1 MGQRGMG
8 ITSRGNIWGS
18 VMVRA
23 TQSMCAIAP
32 GLLAPPL
39 PGDAVQDMVA
49 LERAA
54 IRTGALLPP
63 HRASTS
69 TWPMRG
75 PWARYAPSA
84 PKAFHEPCR
93 LVAGGGVPDRRQGY
107 LAARNAAGHVC
118 NWSGWRAQRPARGTH
133 PPDAPRGRQT
143 GLGAGDWRIEGVE
156 YLTKPHPA
164 WRAVRGRFPLA
175 STPAWRH
182 REPVPGLLAHVWN
195 GH

>member
-69 TWPMRG
+69 TWPMR
-75 PWARYAPSA
+75 
-84 PKAFHEPCR
+84 
-93 LVAGGGVPDRRQGY
+93 
-107 LAARNAAGHVC
+107 
-118 NWSGWRAQRPARGTH
+118 
-133 PPDAPRGRQT
+133 
-143 GLGAGDWRIEGVE
+143 
-156 YLTKPHPA
+156 
-164 WRAVRGRFPLA
+164 AVRGRFPLA